1 MWLLPSGNDLREP
14 DYIAEWQQSKTEVY
28 EVGNQGST
36 EIYSGLFWQWAEG
49 LIDPGCVLQGL
60 A

>member
-36 EIYSGLFWQWAEG
+36 EIYSGLFWQWVN
-49 LIDPGCVLQGL
+49 C
-60 A
+60 

>member
-28 EVGNQGST
+28 EVGNLGQHRD
-36 EIYSGLFWQWAEG
+36 IFWVILAIASLWAEG
-49 LIDPGCVLQGL
+49 
-60 A
+60 

>member
-36 EIYSGLFWQWAEG
+36 EIYSGVFWQG
-49 LIDPGCVLQGL
+49 LKVEYIKVVLQGS